1 MLRKTLSQYFKSM
14 QRNLFPGFSEEL
26 GVTTDKHLAVIIAFD
41 MIQVE
46 KFTPYQ
52 SLQSVGRPPVNRDAL
67 ARAFI
72 AKAVLNIPTT
82 VGLIDRLKVD
92 QVLRRLCG
100 FDGKTPSEGTFSNA
114 FAEFAELGLAGL
126 IHETLVLEMYEGK
139 LVGHV
144 SRDSTAIDGREKP
157 AKKSA
162 AEMESANEV
171 LPQKKGRP
179 KKDELRPPKEPTR
192 IEKQVNMNLSE
203 MLADLPKGCDVG
215 GKKNSKGNPEW
226 WIGYKLHLDVDD
238 NGIPLTALVTSA
250 SMHDSQAAIPLET
263 ITNYRVVSL
272 YSVMDAA
279 YNSDLIEKAVI
290 AAGKV
295 PIIDPKTPRG
305 GEKIPLDP
313 AKKER
318 YNIRTSVER
327 TNSTIKDDFG
337 GRYIRVRGHEKVSA
351 HLMFGVL
358 AMTALRLVHVFI

>member
-1 MLRKTLSQYFKSM
+1 MIRATVSQYFRSM
-14 QRNLFPGFSEEL
+14 QRNLFPDFAQEL
-26 GVTTDKHLAVIIAFD
+26 GETTDKHLQVIAAFD

-46 KFTPYQ
+46 KFTGYQ
-52 SLQSVGRPPVNRDAL
+52 SPFAVGRPPVNRDAL
-67 ARAFI
+67 ARSFI
-72 AKAVLNIPTT
+72 AKAILNIPTT

-100 FDGKTPSEGTFSNA
+100 FGGRIPSEGTFSNA
-114 FAEFAELGLAGL
+114 FSEFANLGLADL
-126 IHETLVLEMYEGK
+126 IHGTLVWEMYDGK

-144 SRDSTAIDGREKP
+144 SRDSTAINGREKP
-157 AKKSA
+157 AKKASSEIIGA
-162 AEMESANEV
+162 DVV

-179 KKDELRPPKEPTR
+179 KKDEPRPLKEPTR
-192 IEKQVNMNLSE
+192 LERQVNMNVSE

-238 NGIPLTALVTSA
+238 SGIPLTSLVTSA
-250 SMHDSQAAIPLET
+250 SMHDSQAAIPLEH
-263 ITNYRVVSL
+263 ITNSRVTSL

-279 YNSDLIEKAVI
+279 YNSDLIEKTVI

-295 PIIDPKTPRG
+295 PIIDPKKPRG
-305 GEKIPLDP
+305 DEKIPLEP
-313 AKKER
+313 ATKER
-318 YNIRTSVER
+318 YNIRTTVER

-337 GRYIRVRGHEKVSA
+337 GRYVRVRGHEKVSA

-358 AMTALRLVHVFI
+358 AMTALRLVHVFT